1 MTGGMFTDIHLE
13 CAITIAGVPLLLLA
27 QWQRGRLRWA
37 VCSDYAALWSGWAGS
52 A

>member
-1 MTGGMFTDIHLE
+1 MFTDIDIE
-13 CAITIAGVPLLLLA
+13 CAVVIAGVPLLLLA
-27 QWQRGRLRWA
+27 QWQHGRLRWA